1 MRYFLSDVLTVY
13 HREMKRFIAQKSRI
27 IMILIQPLVWLL
39 LMGSAMAGLT
49 STASMRVFSGEGGYI
64 AFMSPGIMIMT
75 ALFSA
80 TFCGFSLVLDRTS
93 GYLDRMLCSPLNR
106 SAIPAG
112 KMAAIASQSA
122 LQSGIIAAIA
132 VLMGVRFASGIGG
145 FFCAIAIC
153 SLFSFAM
160 SGISLAV
167 SAGFTSIEG
176 LHPVLNFLTMP
187 LMFTSTAIFPREVM
201 PQWMKLI
208 SDWNPLT
215 AAVEPMR
222 ALVLEGWVWSGIVP
236 GLAITA
242 SFALA
247 SMVFAGIRFNRFFA
261 DT

>member
-1 MRYFLSDVLTVY
+1 MKHLLFDALSVY
-13 HREMKRFIAQKSRI
+13 RREMIRFVAQKSRI
-27 IMILIQPLVWLL
+27 IMILMQPLVWLL
-39 LMGSAMAGLT
+39 LMGSAMSGLAAT
-49 STASMRVFSGEGGYI
+49 SSMSIFSAEGGYI
-64 AFMSPGIMIMT
+64 AFMAPGIMVMT

-106 SAIPAG
+106 GAIPAG

-122 LQSGIIAAIA
+122 FQSGIIAAIA

-222 ALVLEGWVWSGIVP
+222 ALVLDGWVWPDIIP
-236 GLAITA
+236 GTVVTA
-242 SFALA
+242 LFALA
-247 SMVFAGIRFNRFFA
+247 LLLIAGLRFKGIYSR
-261 DT
+261 